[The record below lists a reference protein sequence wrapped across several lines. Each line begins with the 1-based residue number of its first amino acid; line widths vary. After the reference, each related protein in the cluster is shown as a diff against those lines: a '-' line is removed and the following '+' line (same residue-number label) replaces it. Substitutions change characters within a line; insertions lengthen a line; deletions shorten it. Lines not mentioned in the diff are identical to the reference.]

1 MERSLIRKEV
11 LPFLLMF
18 GSLML
23 ATVIT
28 DALLHQF
35 ELVWIGRWLG
45 IPGTMLI
52 LLSFFY
58 SMRKR
63 KMISFGKPKT
73 LLTLH
78 ETLTWLGALMILVHA
93 GIHIYTILP
102 WLALVAM
109 LVNVISG
116 MTGKYP
122 AGSLAP
128 LPGGKER
135 QSMRNRDCS
144 EDEIEKQTLLGCN
157 HLRSDEAVA
166 RGAPAD
172 HTRLRRA
179 RHHPYPQYPALLAM
193 EMKTKTSSFS
203 SLLPIWPSWSCWRS
217 SSPI

>member
-1 MERSLIRKEV
+1 MERSFIRKEI

-18 GSLML
+18 GSLLL

-45 IPGTMLI
+45 IPGTLLI

-63 KMISFGKPKT
+63 KVISFGKPKT

-102 WLALVAM
+102 WLALAAM

-116 MTGKYP
+116 MTGKFLLDR
-122 AGSLAP
+122 SRRFLAEKKQVYAQQG
-128 LPGGKER
+128 LA
-135 QSMRNRDCS
+135 DA
-144 EDEIEKQTLLGCN
+144 EIEKRLFWDATAFDLMKQW
-157 HLRSDEAVA
+157 RAV
-166 RGAPAD
+166 
-172 HTRLRRA
+172 H
-179 RHHPYPQYPALLAM
+179 
-193 EMKTKTSSFS
+193 
-203 SLLPIWPSWSCWRS
+203 LPITLAFSVLGITHILSILLFWEWK
-217 SSPI
+217 

>member
-11 LPFLLMF
+11 VPFLVMF
-18 GSLML
+18 GSLIL
-23 ATVIT
+23 ATIIT

-45 IPGTMLI
+45 IPGTILI

-63 KMISFGKPKT
+63 KVIRFGKPKT

-78 ETLTWLGALMILVHA
+78 ETLTWMGALLILVHA

-116 MTGKYP
+116 MTGQYLLDR
-122 AGSLAP
+122 SRRFLAEKKSFYSQQG
-128 LPGGKER
+128 L
-135 QSMRNRDCS
+135 S
-144 EDEIEKQTLLGCN
+144 EEEIEKRLFWDATTFDLMKKW
-157 HLRSDEAVA
+157 RAV
-166 RGAPAD
+166 
-172 HTRLRRA
+172 H
-179 RHHPYPQYPALLAM
+179 
-193 EMKTKTSSFS
+193 
-203 SLLPIWPSWSCWRS
+203 LPITLAFAVLGITHILSIFLFWQWK
-217 SSPI
+217 